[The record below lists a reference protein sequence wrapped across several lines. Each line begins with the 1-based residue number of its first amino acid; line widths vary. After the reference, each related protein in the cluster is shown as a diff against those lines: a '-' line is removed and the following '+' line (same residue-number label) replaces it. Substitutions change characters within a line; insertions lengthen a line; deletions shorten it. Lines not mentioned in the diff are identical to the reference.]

1 MNIDEFKKMQNEFAA
16 LARKF
21 LDSNVSYKTVSEAL
35 GSTIINLGPHDD
47 KNIRRIILEATYA
60 EIGKILGRDPSVQ
73 LTRGR
78 FSDTLK
84 ETD

>member
-1 MNIDEFKKMQNEFAA
+1 MNSDDFKKMQNEFAA

-21 LDSNVSYKTVSEAL
+21 LDSNISYKAVSEAL
-35 GSTIINLGPHDD
+35 GSTVIHLGPHDD
-47 KNIRRIILEATYA
+47 ENIRRIILESTYA